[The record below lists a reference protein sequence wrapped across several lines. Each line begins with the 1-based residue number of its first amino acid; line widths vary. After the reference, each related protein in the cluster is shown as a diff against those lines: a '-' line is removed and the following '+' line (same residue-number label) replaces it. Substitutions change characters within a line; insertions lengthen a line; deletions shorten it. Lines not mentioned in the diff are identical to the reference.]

1 METGHFSVTLFPSLR
16 GRQLT
21 GRYMN
26 SLLLQIP
33 DIVII
38 SDSTSGVLSRIPVT
52 GQTAYLVLV
61 FTSATPA

>member
-1 METGHFSVTLFPSLR
+1 MAISVTLFPSLR

-38 SDSTSGVLSRIPVT
+38 SDSTSGVLSGIPVK
-52 GQTAYLVLV
+52 GQTAYLLLV
-61 FTSATPA
+61 FTSATSA